1 MTKVAK
7 VTEPPA
13 RTTPTDKEAE
23 AMADAR
29 ERRAA
34 REVRVRPPKIRAQF
48 KGQNSIAVD
57 CPHEDVEGW
66 GIQLCEALGVDSYA
80 VAEALLASVGQTRAH
95 RGISSQEDADAEA
108 VRMTNEMAVLSA
120 MQPQSATEA
129 LLSVQMLAAH
139 NASMKLAHGFFG
151 ADTHDK
157 QIERARLMN
166 QTMRTFAAQVEAM
179 TKLRSG
185 GKQQVEVR
193 YVYVD
198 ARTQTVVNGGDG
210 GALPFS
216 GQPHAPGALGHASA
230 PGLPVWSEDA
240 GGHVVP
246 LSGREGEAAMPDA
259 RGM

>member
-1 MTKVAK
+1 MTVKPRTK
-7 VTEPPA
+7 PTEQ
-13 RTTPTDKEAE
+13 EADV
-23 AMADAR
+23 MAAAR
-29 ERRAA
+29 ERRAE
-34 REVRVRPPKIRAQF
+34 REKRVRPPKVRADF
-48 KGQNSIAVD
+48 KGENSIALD
-57 CPHEDVEGW
+57 CPHEDVDGW

-80 VAEALLASVGQTRAH
+80 VAEVVLAGTSQTRKHTPIKCQA
-95 RGISSQEDADAEA
+95 DADAEA
-108 VRMTNEMAVLSA
+108 NRMSSELAVVSA

-166 QTMRTFAAQVEAM
+166 QTMRTFAAQVEAL

-210 GALPFS
+210 GALPFA
-216 GQPHAPGALGHASA
+216 GQPHAPGALGHAPA
-230 PGLPVWSEDA
+230 PGLPVWGEDKS
-240 GGHVVP
+240 GEVVP
-246 LSGREGEAAMPDA
+246 ITGRQG
-259 RGM
+259 